1 MVCFKSV
8 KRFCKDYTK
17 IENYEIAVN
26 SPEMYA
32 CHHRLETHTSDG
44 ERRLVDISTQEL
56 ITLGMY
62 YNRPP
67 EELVFMQ
74 RGKHASLHWKNKK
87 LSETT
92 KAKLSAATKGR
103 KLSEEHK
110 AKITASLKGR
120 KHSEEHRAKLSAAHK
135 GKKLGPFSEE
145 HKAKLSASNKGK
157 HKGPLSEEH
166 RAKLSAAFKGK
177 KRPDISL
184 ANKGRHWYNNGIKS
198 VMLFSCPEGYIPGRL
213 SF

>member
-1 MVCFKSV
+1 MVCFKNV
-8 KRFCKDYTK
+8 ERFCKDYTK

-26 SPEMYA
+26 SPEIYA

-44 ERRLVDISTQEL
+44 ERRLVDISKQEL

-74 RGKHASLHWKNKK
+74 RDKHTSLHWRNKK

-92 KAKLSAATKGR
+92 KAKLSAAIKGR

-110 AKITASLKGR
+110 AKITASMNGKNHGS
-120 KHSEEHRAKLSAAHK
+120 KSDETKSKISASLK
-135 GKKLGPFSEE
+135 GKKGHPMSDEL
-145 HKAKLSASNKGK
+145 KAKLYA
-157 HKGPLSEEH
+157 
-166 RAKLSAAFKGK
+166 
-177 KRPDISL
+177 
-184 ANKGRHWYNNGIKS
+184 ANKGNTNVRGKKWYNNGYKNIRS
-198 VMLFSCPEGYIPGRL
+198 FSCPEGYIPGRL